1 MQKIKASS
9 LYDADDLRNLISN
22 EIKEGNEKFKITS
35 MAHEEKNESYT
46 AKIDYEKNPIE
57 ISLTSDNINDIFTED
72 ALRIINCI
80 NKDQNFKV
88 EIGTPNISCIQDS
101 KGTEINLLN
110 EGENL
115 FEAMKDAL
123 FFKNCTPVKIS
134 EKLNPKTCL
143 EFDGENY
150 NYRKEGSDIIKNS
163 ELLEKLSDREIISFY
178 ELSFYI
184 KDDKL
189 AAVVKKSLDKND
201 FNFNKK
207 GNMELLNV
215 NSLSDDFKKAL
226 IYCQYNDAKLETSNI
241 EDFLKTVKGSTR
253 FENTPYHG
261 DYTIEFEDNTVKTR
275 GFFPRI
281 EKYDFEP
288 EKDFKILMALGNEK
302 VQLYNKKDECFKITP
317 DGILIETENLAVNFS
332 DELEKWEN
340 ISNYE
345 GEIRF
350 KNYSND
356 IEVSYDSSKGK
367 IKYEVPVEINNK
379 NFRKEILKN
388 LNKDYEIVIN
398 EEKVSNSL
406 NNNLERKKG
415 KAR

>member
-57 ISLTSDNINDIFTED
+57 ISLTSNNINDIFTED

-88 EIGTPNISCIQDS
+88 EIETPNIACIQDS
-101 KGTEINLLN
+101 KGTEINLMN
-110 EGENL
+110 ADENF

-123 FFKNCTPVKIS
+123 FFKSCTPVKIF
-134 EKLNPKTCL
+134 EKLNSETSL

-150 NYRKEGSDIIKNS
+150 NYKKEGSNIIKNS
-163 ELLEKLSDREIISFY
+163 ELFEKLSDKEIISFH
-178 ELSFYI
+178 ELSFYT

-189 AAVVKKSLDKND
+189 AAIVKKSLDKND
-201 FNFNKK
+201 FNFNEK

-226 IYCQYNDAKLETSNI
+226 IYCQHNDAKLETSNI

-253 FENTPYHG
+253 FENTPYYG
-261 DYTIEFEDNTVKTR
+261 DYTIEFEDNTVRTR

-288 EKDFKILMALGNEK
+288 EKDFKILMALANEK

-317 DGILIETENLAVNFS
+317 DGILIETENPLINFS
-332 DELEKWEN
+332 EELKKWET
-340 ISNYE
+340 ISKYE

-350 KNYSND
+350 KNYFND
-356 IEVSYDSSKGK
+356 INVSYDASKGK
-367 IKYEVPVEINNK
+367 ISYEVSAKINNK
-379 NFRKEILKN
+379 NFQKEILKN
-388 LNKDYEIVIN
+388 LNKDYEIKLN
-398 EEKVSNSL
+398 GEKISSSF
-406 NNNLERKKG
+406 NNNFESKKE
-415 KAR
+415 KTR

>member
-123 FFKNCTPVKIS
+123 FFKSCTPVKIS